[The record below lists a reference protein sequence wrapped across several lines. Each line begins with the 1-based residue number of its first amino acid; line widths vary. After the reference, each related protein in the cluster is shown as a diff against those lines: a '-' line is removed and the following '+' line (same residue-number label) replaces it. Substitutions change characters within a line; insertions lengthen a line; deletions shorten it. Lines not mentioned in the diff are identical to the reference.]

1 MRTLLSQG
9 SLVLTLMVIAPAVG
23 YAGPAADANAVIDQL
38 VAAFTANDA
47 EAVVR
52 LYAPGAITCRCGHDL
67 SSVSSGDSMTP
78 PRAQRRYCALCGRAF
93 AIVMPPGEQ
102 ETERGRFWGVCAPLL
117 ETPDQS
123 QA

>member
-52 LYAPGAITCRCGHDL
+52 LYAPDAIT
-67 SSVSSGDSMTP
+67 
-78 PRAQRRYCALCGRAF
+78 RRCGRAF

-102 ETERGRFWGVCAPLL
+102 ETERGRFWGVCAPLP